1 MISESDN
8 ILLQLSGGK
17 NCHLLQ
23 QHTCCSKHFLS
34 IPRHFDRDLFDIKR
48 LASTTLARFHYK
60 SCLPCSVT
68 GCQNASR
75 TNYPFKQARVSA
87 TPQQLSILS
96 QAAFPLMVLL
106 FRWSEPKS
114 MVLTTLFCS
123 WEFKILSPEPAIPLL
138 NQFQCTRTAEI
149 GSYLL
154 NGNSS
159 LPLTLLLNTDDM
171 GVGFKKVQKI
181 TKLRS
186 WPDGPTW
193 KLRFSTNLQ
202 FRKCRNCRIYLLLFR
217 DRSNRKK
224 VKDLKKKKKSNWKQR
239 G

>member
-1 MISESDN
+1 MISESDD

-123 WEFKILSPEPAIPLL
+123 WEFKIFVS
-138 NQFQCTRTAEI
+138 RT
-149 GSYLL
+149 SYSFFKPVSVHQDSR
-154 NGNSS
+154 NWQ
-159 LPLTLLLNTDDM
+159 LP
-171 GVGFKKVQKI
+171 FE
-181 TKLRS
+181 
-186 WPDGPTW
+186 
-193 KLRFSTNLQ
+193 
-202 FRKCRNCRIYLLLFR
+202 
-217 DRSNRKK
+217 
-224 VKDLKKKKKSNWKQR
+224 WKQFFAFNFAIKHWWY
-239 G
+239 GCGV